1 MENENDVTKRALQ
14 ENEHISNSFMSHD
27 DASASNSKT
36 PNTPTGFNPAEEQ
49 DLDDLTHQPL
59 ADDEG
64 GSLPDADTL
73 SLDEDEEF
81 DNDLRNK

>member
-1 MENENDVTKRALQ
+1 MENENDVTKRAMQ
-14 ENEHISNSFMSHD
+14 ENEHVSNSFMSD
-27 DASASNSKT
+27 VDANKTNTNT
-36 PNTPTGFNPAEEQ
+36 PNTATGFNPAEEQ
-49 DLDDLTHQPL
+49 DLDEVIHQPL

-73 SLDEDEEF
+73 SLDEDEEY